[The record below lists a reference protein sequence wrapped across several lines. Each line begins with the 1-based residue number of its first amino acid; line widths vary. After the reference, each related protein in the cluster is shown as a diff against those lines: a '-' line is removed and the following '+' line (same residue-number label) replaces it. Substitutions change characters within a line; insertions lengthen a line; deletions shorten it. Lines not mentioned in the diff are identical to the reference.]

1 MKYRLFSFIKV
12 QVKDINNLK
21 VYYMLYNMSFL
32 LWNSFFY
39 IIYIVQNFLF
49 FKYVVGVLYCIK
61 L

>member
-32 LWNSFFY
+32 LWNNFFY